1 MGFWQKV
8 GSLLLL
14 GAALGQPGSAST
26 VVQGTKPGAGGRFVI
41 DETGRHMTIP
51 ANVQRIVSVAPSL
64 TEIVYALGAGDRLV
78 GDTNLCDIPA
88 EAKLKPHVGN
98 PQNPSLEDIVALHPD
113 VVLATT
119 SINYAATADTL
130 LKLGI
135 AVYTTDPE
143 TVLGTLDSFA
153 KIGDVIGSKAE
164 GVAVESALRARL
176 EALQGRLA
184 DHPPAHVLFLVWL
197 TPPMSIGQ
205 NTFIADALR
214 WAGAE
219 SILATDQRWPNPA
232 FEEVLRLQPD
242 YIVLTTDHEGS
253 GKDATDLRSRPQ
265 WKDLVAVQLGR
276 VVTLNDDIE
285 RPSPALVDGIEQLA
299 HDLHPEI
306 FIGCGSSGT
315 GTAPCGR

>member
-1 MGFWQKV
+1 MGFSQKV

-14 GAALGQPGSAST
+14 GAALVQVASARP
-26 VVQGTKPGAGGRFVI
+26 VAQGTKPGADGRLVT

-78 GDTNLCDIPA
+78 GDTNLCDLPA
-88 EAKLKPHVGN
+88 EARLKPHVGN
-98 PQNPSLEDIVALHPD
+98 PQNPNLEAIVALHPD
-113 VVLATT
+113 VVLTTT
-119 SINYAATADTL
+119 SINYAATADSL

-153 KIGDVIGSKAE
+153 KIGDVIGSKAQ
-164 GVAVESALRARL
+164 GVALESTLRARL
-176 EALQGRLA
+176 DRLQARLA
-184 DHPPAHVLFLVWL
+184 DHAPAHVLFLVWL

-219 SILATDQRWPNPA
+219 SILVTDQRWPNPA

-253 GKDATDLRSRPQ
+253 DADASDLRSRPQ
-265 WKDLVAVQLGR
+265 WKDLMAVQLGR
-276 VVTLNDDIE
+276 VVTLNDNIE

-299 HDLHPEI
+299 HDVHPEL
-306 FIGCGSSGT
+306 FIGCGQTGT
-315 GTAPCGR
+315 GAVPCGR